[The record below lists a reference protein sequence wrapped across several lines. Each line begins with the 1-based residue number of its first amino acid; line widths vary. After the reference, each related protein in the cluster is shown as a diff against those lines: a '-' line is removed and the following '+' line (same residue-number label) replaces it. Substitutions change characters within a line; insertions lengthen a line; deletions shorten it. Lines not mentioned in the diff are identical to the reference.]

1 MPQDSNILTPLADG
15 GAAMPVTRWSL
26 VMSAGNGSSSALEQ
40 LCRAYWYP
48 LYVYLRRWGR
58 NPDDAKELIQSF
70 LFHIFCDPAKN
81 RLEGLDPERGKFR
94 SWLLVC
100 LKRYAKD
107 HKLNELGSP
116 SNPLPLEVEDAE
128 DRYLHEPIDPNATP
142 DVAYEQSWAGEILHR
157 ATQRLRTQFA
167 AEDKS
172 GRFEVLLKFLP
183 GKHPDMSREEAARQL
198 GSSESAINTEVTR
211 MRQQLANLVRKEV
224 SELLND
230 PATDLEQE
238 LRYMMGLFGRR

>member
-1 MPQDSNILTPLADG
+1 MPQDSNILSPLADR

-70 LFHIFCDPAKN
+70 LSHLFCDPAKN

-94 SWLLVC
+94 SWILVC

-107 HKLNELGSP
+107 HRLGELGSP
-116 SNPLPLEVEDAE
+116 GNPLPLEVEDAE
-128 DRYLHEPIDPNATP
+128 VRYLHEPIDTNATP
-142 DVAYEQSWAGEILHR
+142 DVAYEQSWAGEILNR
-157 ATQRLRTQFA
+157 AMVKLR
-167 AEDKS
+167 AE
-172 GRFEVLLKFLP
+172 FEVDQKTNRFDVLVKFLP
-183 GKHPDMSREEAARQL
+183 GKHPDLSREQAAQQL
-198 GSSESAINTEVTR
+198 GTSESAVNTEVTR
-211 MRQQLANLVRKEV
+211 MRQRLAELVR
-224 SELLND
+224 
-230 PATDLEQE
+230 
-238 LRYMMGLFGRR
+238 GR